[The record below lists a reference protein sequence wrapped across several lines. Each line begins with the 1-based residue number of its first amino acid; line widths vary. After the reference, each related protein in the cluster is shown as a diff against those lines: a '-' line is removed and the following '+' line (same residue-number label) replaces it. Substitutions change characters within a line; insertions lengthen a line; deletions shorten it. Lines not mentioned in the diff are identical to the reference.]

1 MAEHKSFDEI
11 IKMEYTRWMTT
22 DDKQTIDLKKLIT
35 KRKNKL
41 TMDDWITAMQ
51 SWGIPADKIAELS
64 GTAIPGDLYYEI
76 SVRQERVAKAPEQ
89 ILYNTSDI

>member
-1 MAEHKSFDEI
+1 
-11 IKMEYTRWMTT
+11 MEYSRWTTT
-22 DDKQTIDLKKLIT
+22 DDKQTVDLKKLIA

-64 GTAIPGDLYYEI
+64 GTPIPGDLYYEI